1 MKQNRLNG
9 LVAAYIH
16 KDLDINPDEILKLYR
31 QMNYRGFDFDVW
43 IWNINVINR
52 DIKNR
57 LTTRALQPAEY
68 SAPDPTRSMGPDM
81 IRRVGSGTNIIAY
94 PDPDWQ
100 LVTSE
105 NFENFYFV
113 ELTYLTKENRE
124 CKF

>member
-1 MKQNRLNG
+1 
-9 LVAAYIH
+9 
-16 KDLDINPDEILKLYR
+16 LKLYR